1 MLAFAAVRS
10 IRRARELWLSI
21 EWVITD
27 HDLTRRSPH
36 VPMVVIRRNEVVRI
50 DLLRN
55 AGLVVRGTG
64 REQFIYVPP
73 SIERREDLA
82 ERLSGWREPVPAGR
96 PASYWVSLGLSLTW
110 VAAFLIFF
118 ASTRPAVVAPLGVLV
133 AAGLVWTV
141 WATRRSK
148 HVDERTR
155 RLSLWLLLLL
165 VVIALRIT
173 LVLSNGRMWAW
184 MGAGQ

>member
-1 MLAFAAVRS
+1 VWVKTAAFGILALAVAVGLNRTIFATPQALLLVPLVLAMLAFAAVRS

-36 VPMVVIRRNEVVRI
+36 VPMVVIRRNEVV
-50 DLLRN
+50 
-55 AGLVVRGTG
+55 
-64 REQFIYVPP
+64 
-73 SIERREDLA
+73 
-82 ERLSGWREPVPAGR
+82 
-96 PASYWVSLGLSLTW
+96 
-110 VAAFLIFF
+110 
-118 ASTRPAVVAPLGVLV
+118 PLGVLV

-141 WATRRSK
+141 RATGRSK

-155 RLSLWLLLLL
+155 RHSLWLLLLL

-173 LVLSNGRMWAW
+173 LVLSNGHMWAW
-184 MGAGQ
+184 TGAGQ